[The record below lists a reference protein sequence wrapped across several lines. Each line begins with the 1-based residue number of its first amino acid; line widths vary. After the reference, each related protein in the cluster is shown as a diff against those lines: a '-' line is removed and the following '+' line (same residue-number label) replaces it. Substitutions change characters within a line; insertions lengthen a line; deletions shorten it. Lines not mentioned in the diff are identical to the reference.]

1 MIIALLFA
9 LALGGLGWRM
19 LINPKLWVANIV
31 QFGQWQHFHRFESTS
46 RLLVGALF
54 IAFSASTGA
63 PAFFNGFGY
72 FLILVAL
79 GLMVFGEQRHRD
91 FAVHVCPK
99 FEKWYPFGGI
109 VAMCLSLVLL
119 NYSGLFPS
127 IL

>member
-9 LALGGLGWRM
+9 VALCVLGWRM

-31 QFGQWQHFHRFESTS
+31 QFGQWQHFHLFEIAS

-54 IAFSASTGA
+54 IGSSASTGA
-63 PAFFNGFGY
+63 PAFFSGFGY

-79 GLMVFGEQRHRD
+79 GLIVFGEHQHRD
-91 FAVHVCPK
+91 FAIHVCPK
-99 FEKWYPFGGI
+99 FEKWYPVGGF
-109 VAMCLSLVLL
+109 VAICLGLVLL